1 MTTRARGGARAV
13 SGLRADGE
21 EFPVEASISQI
32 EAGNQKLYT
41 VVLRD
46 ITERK
51 RDEER
56 IREQAALLDQAR
68 EAIIVRDLQD
78 RVVYWNRGAE
88 GLFGWAADEAI
99 GKNARD
105 LPLPKRSDSGEIIL
119 SLERDRISL
128 VHRSCDRDVRQTSD
142 RRTRPDSQIS
152 VDGGR
157 SGVGHRCATQDR
169 KAGRVSQI
177 DRIGMS
183 TGCQQH
189 GNQQTKASEFHV
201 SSSATSYDRCTSG
214 LSLSSKE

>member
-78 RVVYWNRGAE
+78 RVVYWNRGA
-88 GLFGWAADEAI
+88 
-99 GKNARD
+99 
-105 LPLPKRSDSGEIIL
+105 
-119 SLERDRISL
+119 
-128 VHRSCDRDVRQTSD
+128 
-142 RRTRPDSQIS
+142 
-152 VDGGR
+152 
-157 SGVGHRCATQDR
+157 
-169 KAGRVSQI
+169 
-177 DRIGMS
+177 
-183 TGCQQH
+183 
-189 GNQQTKASEFHV
+189 
-201 SSSATSYDRCTSG
+201 
-214 LSLSSKE
+214 